1 MAAVLGFE
9 PGMAIPKTAALPLG
23 YTPTFWT
30 TFLEANIE
38 GIFSNSL
45 LALQELIKT
54 FFRLSPIPSCKYS
67 VFH

>member
-1 MAAVLGFE
+1 MIKEGKMAGVPGFE

-30 TFLEANIE
+30 IFLEANIE

-45 LALQELIKT
+45 LALQ
-54 FFRLSPIPSCKYS
+54 
-67 VFH
+67 